1 MLYDGSKSGV
11 KRLELFESEIKFK
24 KQNPVKIIP
33 LVDCVRIVTC
43 QRHKTTFT
51 FEVSLREVCIRTVS
65 HCFAHRDRI
74 RALGIRA
81 GGGGGGGG
89 APR

>member
-1 MLYDGSKSGV
+1 MIVFPNAQKRWLTKYLVLYDGSKSGV

-24 KQNPVKIIP
+24 KQSAVKIIP

-51 FEVSLREVCIRTVS
+51 FEVSVLS
-65 HCFAHRDRI
+65 A
-74 RALGIRA
+74 A
-81 GGGGGGGG
+81 
-89 APR
+89 